1 MERLKVFI
9 VDDEPAAR
17 ETLRTA
23 LRAMDDVEIVG
34 ESAGGEAA
42 VEAIATAAPDI
53 AILDVEMPGLDGLAL
68 ASRLQGP
75 RRPEIVFLTGFQEY
89 AARAFEVEAVDYL
102 IKPLQPD
109 RLRAAIDR
117 AHRRALGR
125 AAVEE
130 VAEVEDA
137 AATAYES
144 ELWVPDR
151 EGYARVR
158 AAAIEWVEAAGDY
171 ALLHT
176 SLRSHMLRA
185 TLSGLSRR
193 LDPRL
198 ILRVHRSAMVA
209 PRAVRRVTR
218 SRNGRLV
225 LVLESE
231 VTVPVGDVYHDEVA
245 AVLGL

>member
-9 VDDEPAAR
+9 VDDEPVAR
-17 ETLRTA
+17 DTLRAA
-23 LRAMDDVEIVG
+23 LSGMDDVEVVG
-34 ESAGGEAA
+34 ESSGGEPA
-42 VEAIATAAPDI
+42 VEAVNAAAPDI
-53 AILDVEMPGLDGLAL
+53 AILDVQMPGLDGMELAHRL
-68 ASRLQGP
+68 AGP

-117 AHRRALGR
+117 AHRRARAR

-130 VAEVEDA
+130 VAEIENA
-137 AATAYES
+137 AATTYES
-144 ELWVPDR
+144 ELWAPDR

-158 AAAIEWVEAAGDY
+158 ATAIEWVEAAGDY

-176 SLRSHMLRA
+176 SLRSHMLRV

-198 ILRVHRSAMVA
+198 VLRVHRSAMVA

-218 SRNGRLV
+218 SRNGRLM

-231 VTVPVGDVYHDEVA
+231 VTVPVGDVYHDDVVA
-245 AVLGL
+245 ALGL